1 MGMLGRELRVFLWSS
16 GDMSNAVRAGSGLR
30 MAMLACLAAAAA
42 SGQQAQQPE
51 AAKPAEVR
59 DPSRVD
65 PKEILTKTGTEMEAG
80 APVDP
85 KSYKIGTEDLLG
97 VYVWKEREFSGQYV
111 VRPDGK
117 ITMQLVGELTA
128 AGLTPEQFQAKVA
141 EALTKYLNQPQ
152 VIVSVIQVRSK
163 RYFVSGEVNRSGPVA
178 LVTPTTVLQALSSA
192 GLREWANKK
201 KIVIMRGSERI
212 KFNYN
217 DVIKGKKLEQN
228 ILLQDGDHIFVP

>member
-1 MGMLGRELRVFLWSS
+1 MGMLRRELRDSS
-16 GDMSNAVRAGSGLR
+16 VEYGVMSNVLKVAAGWAVAILI
-30 MAMLACLAAAAA
+30 AAPGAPL
-42 SGQQAQQPE
+42 SGQQTQQPE

-59 DPSRVD
+59 DSKPVD
-65 PKEILTKTGTEMEAG
+65 PKEILNKTGTEMEAG

-85 KSYKIGTEDLLG
+85 KTYRIGAEDLLG
-97 VYVWKEREFSGQYV
+97 INVWKEREFSGQYV

-117 ITMQLVGELTA
+117 ITMQLIGELTA
-128 AGLTPEQFQAKVA
+128 AGLTPEQFQVKVA
-141 EALTKYLNQPQ
+141 DALTKYLNQPQ
-152 VIVSVIQVRSK
+152 VIVSVLQVRSK
-163 RYFVSGEVNRSGPVA
+163 RYFVSGEVGRSGPVA

-201 KIVIMRGSERI
+201 KIVIMRGTERI

-228 ILLQDGDHIFVP
+228 IFLQDGDHIFVP

>member
-1 MGMLGRELRVFLWSS
+1 MSRLRRELRDSPVEY
-16 GDMSNAVRAGSGLR
+16 GVMSNVLKA
-30 MAMLACLAAAAA
+30 AMGWAAAVLMVIPAA
-42 SGQQAQQPE
+42 PVSGQQTQQPE

-59 DPSRVD
+59 DSKPVD
-65 PKEILTKTGTEMEAG
+65 PKEILNKTGAEMEAG

-85 KSYKIGTEDLLG
+85 KTYRIGAEDLLG
-97 VYVWKEREFSGQYV
+97 INVWKEREFSGQYV

-128 AGLTPEQFQAKVA
+128 AGMTPEQFQAKVA

-152 VIVSVIQVRSK
+152 VIVSVLQVRSK
-163 RYFVSGEVNRSGPVA
+163 RYFVSGEVARSGPVA

-201 KIVIMRGSERI
+201 KIVIMRGAERI

-217 DVIKGKKLEQN
+217 DVIKGKRLEQN

>member
-1 MGMLGRELRVFLWSS
+1 MSRLRRELRDSPVEY
-16 GDMSNAVRAGSGLR
+16 GVMSNVLKA
-30 MAMLACLAAAAA
+30 AMGWAAAVLMVIPAA
-42 SGQQAQQPE
+42 PVSGQQTQQPE

-59 DPSRVD
+59 DSKPVD
-65 PKEILTKTGTEMEAG
+65 PKEILNKTGAEMEAG

-85 KSYKIGTEDLLG
+85 KTYRIGAEDLLG
-97 VYVWKEREFSGQYV
+97 INVWKEREFSGQYV

-128 AGLTPEQFQAKVA
+128 AGMTPEQFQAKVA

-152 VIVSVIQVRSK
+152 VIVSVLEVRSK
-163 RYFVSGEVNRSGPVA
+163 RYFVSGEVARSGPVA

-201 KIVIMRGSERI
+201 KIVIMRGAERI

-217 DVIKGKKLEQN
+217 DVIKGKRLEQN

>member
-1 MGMLGRELRVFLWSS
+1 MSRLRRELRDSPVEY
-16 GDMSNAVRAGSGLR
+16 GVMSNVLKA
-30 MAMLACLAAAAA
+30 AMGWAAAVLMVIPAA
-42 SGQQAQQPE
+42 PVSGQQTQQPE

-59 DPSRVD
+59 DSKPVD
-65 PKEILTKTGTEMEAG
+65 PKEILNKTGAEMEAG

-85 KSYKIGTEDLLG
+85 KTYRIGAEDVLG
-97 VYVWKEREFSGQYV
+97 INVWKEREFSGQYV

-128 AGLTPEQFQAKVA
+128 AGMTPEQFQAKVA

-152 VIVSVIQVRSK
+152 VIVSVLEVRSK
-163 RYFVSGEVNRSGPVA
+163 RYFVSGEVARSGPVA

-201 KIVIMRGSERI
+201 KIVIMRGAERI

>member
-1 MGMLGRELRVFLWSS
+1 MSS
-16 GDMSNAVRAGSGLR
+16 AVRAAAGWPAALFVVLMGIPSG
-30 MAMLACLAAAAA
+30 
-42 SGQQAQQPE
+42 GQTVQQPE
-51 AAKPAEVR
+51 PAKPAEVR
-59 DPSRVD
+59 DSKPID
-65 PKEILTKTGTEMEAG
+65 PKEILTKAGTEMEAG

-85 KSYKIGTEDLLG
+85 KSYKIGVEDVLG
-97 VYVWKEREFSGQYV
+97 INVWKEREFSGQYV

-117 ITMQLVGELTA
+117 ITIQLVGELTA
-128 AGLTPEQFQAKVA
+128 SGLTPEQFQAKVA

-152 VIVSVIQVRSK
+152 VIVSVLQVRSK
-163 RYFVSGEVNRSGPVA
+163 RYFVSGEVGHSGPVA

-201 KIVIMRGSERI
+201 KIVIMRGTERI

-217 DVIKGKKLEQN
+217 DVVKGKKQDQN

>member
-1 MGMLGRELRVFLWSS
+1 
-16 GDMSNAVRAGSGLR
+16 MSNVLKA
-30 MAMLACLAAAAA
+30 AMGWAAAVLMVIPAA
-42 SGQQAQQPE
+42 PVSGQQTQQPE

-59 DPSRVD
+59 DSKPVD
-65 PKEILTKTGTEMEAG
+65 PKEILNKTGAEMEAG

-85 KSYKIGTEDLLG
+85 KTYRIGAEDVLG
-97 VYVWKEREFSGQYV
+97 INVWKEREFSGQYV

-128 AGLTPEQFQAKVA
+128 AGMTPEQFQAKVA

-152 VIVSVIQVRSK
+152 VIVSVLEVRSK
-163 RYFVSGEVNRSGPVA
+163 RYFVSGEVARSGPVA

-201 KIVIMRGSERI
+201 KIVIMRGAERI